1 MEIERWEGRT
11 GIPNLEGNE
20 LVVHHHLLRQK
31 IGADRGL
38 VLIAEL
44 LVDILVHQAGLT
56 DAAVAQD
63 DDLQQNLLSRGH
75 VWSWSLKKDSKADG
89 CSLVSLLFLKKKSW
103 LCRFVHQRHQPPES
117 AAPVRAL
124 SLCRPMC
131 EFSILDDSLEA
142 CFCPFATKSGHVTEV
157 APEGEEVEAKS
168 KKEIQ
173 GESQK

>member
-1 MEIERWEGRT
+1 MEIEGWKSRT

-89 CSLVSLLFLKKKSW
+89 CSLVSLLFLKKKS
-103 LCRFVHQRHQPPES
+103 L
-117 AAPVRAL
+117 ALPVRAPASSAARKRRSCSRVKFMSTNVRVFVFCRRDGSVLL
-124 SLCRPMC
+124 SIRNKIR
-131 EFSILDDSLEA
+131 SRNRSR
-142 CFCPFATKSGHVTEV
+142 T
-157 APEGEEVEAKS
+157 
-168 KKEIQ
+168 
-173 GESQK
+173 